1 MIAFNA
7 VISKFLLLLLLF
19 FLRLKIINI
28 LHIFSM
34 LTEYH
39 AVNKTLYLDT
49 SNFATNEKESTG
61 VSKSCVCHITVIPEN

>member
-7 VISKFLLLLLLF
+7 VISKFLLLLLLLF
-19 FLRLKIINI
+19 FFETQIIKI

-49 SNFATNEKESTG
+49 SNFATNEKGSTG
-61 VSKSCVCHITVIPEN
+61 VSKS